1 MSNIVDNSITIY
13 EAMKNIENGKYV
25 MPAFQREYVWSS
37 DQIEKLWDS
46 ILLDYPISNFL
57 FWHIDDSNVT
67 WDTYFCNFLNRVT
80 FNSSKQSIGVTYPIN
95 SINFNYTDI
104 AILDGQQRLTSL
116 YLSLMGNTYIKP
128 KFSKKQG
135 GVEYVYKIF
144 IELDKNKSETDEEDY
159 NSKKYDIRFTTKG
172 ISINPSSTQFELR
185 NILNE
190 DFLNDDT
197 REKAI
202 QDTIKD
208 IPENSKEY
216 ARNILL
222 KLYNKICVEKLIR
235 YTEIRDMSQD
245 DALEMFIRFNNGGKK
260 LRKHEITMSILEVYW
275 PNAREQFSILLSGV
289 YEEFNTDLIIRTALV
304 LYGDVTKTIINKK
317 VADDLKNNWSDFK
330 IAFKNLQNAFEKL
343 NVDTKH
349 FVNDYTKLV
358 PLIYHIYHNPNTY
371 EQDLDAIRVYLTRT
385 IFFIYFR
392 SGTPGKLQRLK
403 SNIINNNMKITID
416 MLDTMAELQI
426 TDSKIEDILNSEK
439 GSRLVEEVLY
449 FIGRDWI
456 DTSINYEQDHLHP
469 ESRFNEPKPFS
480 ISIEEWKKWY
490 INRNRLPNIHL
501 LSEYENKSKNNRR
514 LVDYVNNMDEEQ
526 KKKFY
531 AQSLIPANTSLEIE
545 NFGEFYEKRK
555 EILKEKILELLK

>member
-1 MSNIVDNSITIY
+1 M
-13 EAMKNIENGKYV
+13 
-25 MPAFQREYVWSS
+25 
-37 DQIEKLWDS
+37 
-46 ILLDYPISNFL
+46 
-57 FWHIDDSNVT
+57 
-67 WDTYFCNFLNRVT
+67 
-80 FNSSKQSIGVTYPIN
+80 
-95 SINFNYTDI
+95 
-104 AILDGQQRLTSL
+104 
-116 YLSLMGNTYIKP
+116 
-128 KFSKKQG
+128 
-135 GVEYVYKIF
+135 
-144 IELDKNKSETDEEDY
+144 
-159 NSKKYDIRFTTKG
+159 
-172 ISINPSSTQFELR
+172 
-185 NILNE
+185 
-190 DFLNDDT
+190 
-197 REKAI
+197 
-202 QDTIKD
+202 
-208 IPENSKEY
+208 
-216 ARNILL
+216 
-222 KLYNKICVEKLIR
+222 IR

-289 YEEFNTDLIIRTALV
+289 YEEFNTDLIIRTALM

-343 NVDTKH
+343 NVDMKH